1 MDLEFAMNRALT
13 LWLLTIVFVP
23 LLGLSGACPGEHA
36 SGLDAGPAGALPAEP
51 FDAGTSPNP
60 FLEVSGV
67 VVDQNNLPVAGAWVM
82 QGGRAEE
89 RMLTQEDGSFTFV
102 LEDPGWGLSVLVA
115 AKPGYR
121 AVGMEHFMPGMPV
134 TLTIH
139 ELAAPDNE
147 EYVYEELGDGY
158 DIDKEDCT
166 HCHAILVREFLDSK
180 HAQATRSPLLQDLY
194 AGVNRTYENQTRC
207 ENAGGVWRQGLT
219 PGTDDAPQNKCYIGG
234 GVLGDLNGGCGGENQ
249 SACDDPAIGP
259 EAAPT
264 VFGSCADCH
273 APGINGVAGGRN
285 LHEATGLA
293 YEKGVHCDVCHKVKD
308 IDMSQPPGVGQRLVM
323 GRPGEEGFNVFKWRP
338 VYFGPLIDVPIVAM
352 GGSYQPKF
360 NEAVFCAGCH
370 QQEQPALLPN
380 ESLDND
386 KWPNGLPIH
395 ATYEEW
401 LDGPYN
407 QESTACQFCH
417 MPERYGRANS
427 TDLGTVENQSIMFGF
442 VREPEDNRQH
452 IFRSPLHGEPRLID
466 KALYTS
472 INLTAEGQSL
482 NATVSVSNVGCGH
495 AVPTGEPMRSLIMVV
510 EATTENCG
518 PLIATGGM
526 TLSDTAGMLAE
537 GVEGTHTQ
545 TTEST
550 VSWAQGA
557 AVAQAGLVIRVARAT
572 GTFDDYDGV
581 GYFGEAARTAEE
593 KGLEI
598 YAPVGEATVQSVAG
612 SEITLSRALDVQE
625 GDRVYLGEAMP
636 EDFQDG
642 DDALHLA
649 GKPGYAFSKVLVDS
663 AGNRHVPHYKA
674 VDMASDNRIPP
685 GKNAVTQHTFTRPSS
700 CGPGTVAVKVY
711 YRPVPLSLAKLRGW
725 DAADYLI
732 SESNVRFD

>member
-1 MDLEFAMNRALT
+1 MRAKT
-13 LWLLTIVFVP
+13 
-23 LLGLSGACPGEHA
+23 
-36 SGLDAGPAGALPAEP
+36 
-51 FDAGTSPNP
+51 NP
-60 FLEVSGV
+60 
-67 VVDQNNLPVAGAWVM
+67 Q
-82 QGGRAEE
+82 
-89 RMLTQEDGSFTFV
+89 
-102 LEDPGWGLSVLVA
+102 
-115 AKPGYR
+115 
-121 AVGMEHFMPGMPV
+121 
-134 TLTIH
+134 
-139 ELAAPDNE
+139 
-147 EYVYEELGDGY
+147 
-158 DIDKEDCT
+158 
-166 HCHAILVREFLDSK
+166 
-180 HAQATRSPLLQDLY
+180 
-194 AGVNRTYENQTRC
+194 
-207 ENAGGVWRQGLT
+207 
-219 PGTDDAPQNKCYIGG
+219 
-234 GVLGDLNGGCGGENQ
+234 
-249 SACDDPAIGP
+249 CDDPAIGP
-259 EAAPT
+259 QRRRPLFSAVVQIAMRLASTGLPED
-264 VFGSCADCH
+264 V
-273 APGINGVAGGRN
+273 N

-323 GRPGEEGFNVFKWRP
+323 GRPGEEGFNIFKWRP

-352 GGSYQPKF
+352 GEATSPKS
-360 NEAVFCAGCH
+360 NEAVFVLAATSKNSQRFCL
-370 QQEQPALLPN
+370 QREF
-380 ESLDND
+380 DND

-395 ATYEEW
+395 ATYQEW

-407 QESTACQFCH
+407 PQESTACQFCH
-417 MPERYGRANS
+417 MPERYGRANA

-452 IFRSPLHGEPRLID
+452 IFRSPLHGDPRLID

-518 PLIATGGM
+518 PLIATDGM

-537 GVEGTHTQ
+537 GVEGAYIN

-557 AVAQAGLVIRVARAT
+557 DVAQAGHVIRVTRAT

-581 GYFGEAARTAEE
+581 GYFGESARTAEE

-636 EDFQDG
+636 DDFQDG

-674 VDMASDNRIPP
+674 VDMASDNRIP
-685 GKNAVTQHTFTRPSS
+685 R
-700 CGPGTVAVKVY
+700 
-711 YRPVPLSLAKLRGW
+711 AKTP
-725 DAADYLI
+725 
-732 SESNVRFD
+732 